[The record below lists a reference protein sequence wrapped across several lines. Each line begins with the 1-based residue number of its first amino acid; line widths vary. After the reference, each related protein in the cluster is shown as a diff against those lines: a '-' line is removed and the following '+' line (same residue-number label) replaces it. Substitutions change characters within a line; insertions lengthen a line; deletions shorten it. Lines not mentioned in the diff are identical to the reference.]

1 MVPTKVLIM
10 LLLSLI
16 RPLETLVMVTNS
28 FKTSDWSTWFVYKVL
43 TSCLMESMSSW
54 FAEPNRKL
62 NKPPRGRR
70 DLFVSIMNMAN

>member
-10 LLLSLI
+10 FLLSLI

-28 FKTSDWSTWFVYKVL
+28 FKTSDWSIWFAYKVL

-54 FAEPNRKL
+54 FAVPNRKL

-70 DLFVSIMNMAN
+70 DLLFLL